1 MFLFCVSCLKTVETT
16 IIENT
21 TYHITETFTTGQSP
35 SKSLSETNQIL
46 RFLIK
51 LVGCIDIILS
61 SAYVVICIH
70 DRKQRATETK
80 FSSPSQ
86 QLSGHSTAYENIEDV
101 SFLSSRW
108 MVCLL
113 NCYVWAKCM
122 LSHYCLF
129 IFIVFEFI
137 FWITNNVLKKKELWT
152 IFNCYISVICISF
165 TAYTNLVRLICL
177 HNPKYYNDN
186 FAGWHM
192 PNSY

>member
-1 MFLFCVSCLKTVETT
+1 METT

-101 SFLSSRW
+101 SFLSSR
-108 MVCLL
+108 
-113 NCYVWAKCM
+113 
-122 LSHYCLF
+122 
-129 IFIVFEFI
+129 
-137 FWITNNVLKKKELWT
+137 
-152 IFNCYISVICISF
+152 
-165 TAYTNLVRLICL
+165 
-177 HNPKYYNDN
+177 
-186 FAGWHM
+186 
-192 PNSY
+192 